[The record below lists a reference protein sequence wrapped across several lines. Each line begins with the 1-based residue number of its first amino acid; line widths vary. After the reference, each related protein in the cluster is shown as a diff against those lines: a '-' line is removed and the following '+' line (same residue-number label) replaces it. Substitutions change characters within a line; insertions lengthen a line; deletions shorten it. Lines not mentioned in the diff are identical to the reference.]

1 MAKALEQARIA
12 KKNGEVPIGAV
23 IMKNKKIVSAAFNQ
37 KEKLNDPTAHAEII
51 AVRLACK
58 KLKNW
63 RLTNCKIYVTMQPCL
78 MCLDAIKSARINE
91 IVFAVCRS
99 EKENEFEN
107 EIFREICFRNKINII
122 SGVLKAKS
130 LRLISSF
137 FDDLRI

>member
-1 MAKALEQARIA
+1 MFKALEQAQIA

-23 IMKNKKIVSAAFNQ
+23 IMKNEKIISAAFNQ
-37 KEKLNDPTAHAEII
+37 KEKLNDPTAHAEIM

-63 RLTNCKIYVTMQPCL
+63 RLIDCKIYVTMRPCL
-78 MCLDAIKSARINE
+78 MCLHAIKNARINE
-91 IVFAVCRS
+91 IVFAINRP

-122 SGVLKAKS
+122 SGVLKEKS
-130 LRLISSF
+130 LGLISSF
-137 FDDLRI
+137 FDDLRT